1 MMPMAGQDAVL
12 DAASFQ
18 RETHVRT
25 AIVEREDLSA
35 LVYEQDGRWRPCTT
49 IRPLSLNS
57 SRVPARTKSEVAL
70 SIDASCAMVGRSA
83 IQQRCCWHVNPATAA
98 WSTMAAHRL
107 RLLLPALGLASGS

>member
-35 LVYEQDGRWRPCTT
+35 LVYEQDRAVAAVHNNPTLEPQLFKSSGAHEIQGRVLHRRL
-49 IRPLSLNS
+49 IRQGPPQ
-57 SRVPARTKSEVAL
+57 RH
-70 SIDASCAMVGRSA
+70 SA
-83 IQQRCCWHVNPATAA
+83 GMLFACQC
-98 WSTMAAHRL
+98 SHRL
-107 RLLLPALGLASGS
+107 VDGIEVTARNELLQIVTFEV